1 MILHFLYCAPADKNV
16 VLLRSITDDNSIDYL
31 IKVVPPPRFPIIKLL
46 FLFTPRRYLFYKE
59 ATWNYS
65 PLLCKLSKKKFICF
79 HELVFFFFHC
89 IKWAII
95 HDCDYLMVSSNYLQ
109 FNQWE
114 AVQVEC
120 SHPAGVRRGCLSSSF
135 LVAQDVPDS
144 SFSRL
149 FAANPCT
156 KRRYD
161 RNPNL
166 AFPYC
171 HIHFSGPSNG
181 CG

>member
-1 MILHFLYCAPADKNV
+1 MITTLIIWLKWY
-16 VLLRSITDDNSIDYL
+16 LLLD
-31 IKVVPPPRFPIIKLL
+31 FPSS
-46 FLFTPRRYLFYKE
+46 
-59 ATWNYS
+59 NYS
-65 PLLCKLSKKKFICF
+65 FSSHQGDIYSTRRQFEIIPHCYANFPKKIYMFSWAR
-79 HELVFFFFHC
+79 VFFFLC

-109 FNQWE
+109 LNQWE

-120 SHPAGVRRGCLSSSF
+120 SHPAGVRHGCLSSSF